1 MKFSHLYVLF
11 LFILVLA
18 SDFFLSTQNS
28 LAFIDS
34 IISSINLS
42 LTFLLLTYVPSGRIV
57 KICLKIVV
65 IGYVFVAMQRVQKKM
80 KMRMLGTCSR
90 RTSKIC

>member
-11 LFILVLA
+11 HFILVLA

-34 IISSINLS
+34 VISSINLS
-42 LTFLLLTYVPSGRIV
+42 LTFLRLTNVPSERIV
-57 KICLKIVV
+57 KVCLKIVV

-80 KMRMLGTCSR
+80 KMRILGTCLR